1 MTRALVVFE
10 SMFGNTEVIARA
22 IGEGLSDKVPVRVVR
37 AGPDVVLDE
46 DVELL
51 VVGGPTHAFGM
62 TRPATRESAGQQGA
76 ASSAAKGTGVRE
88 WLDRVGTATCRV
100 GTATCRV
107 ATFDTRVHKKG
118 LPGSAARGAE
128 KKLGKAGARVLAPAT
143 SFWVTS
149 TQGPLLPGEEDRA
162 RQWGNEL
169 GVRLLLRTSTHTAS

>member
-10 SMFGNTEVIARA
+10 SMFGNSEVVARA
-22 IGEGLSDKVPVRVVR
+22 IAEGLSDKVPVRVVR
-37 AGPDVVLDE
+37 AAPDLVVED

-76 ASSAAKGTGVRE
+76 SSALAKGIGVRE
-88 WLDRVGTATCRV
+88 WLDGLGST
-100 GTATCRV
+100 TCRV

-128 KKLGKAGARVLAPAT
+128 KRLGRAGARVLAPAT

-169 GVRLLLRTSTHTAS
+169 GLRLLLRTRTRASG

>member
-22 IGEGLSDKVPVRVVR
+22 VAEGLADKVPVRVVR
-37 AGPDVVLDE
+37 AGPDVVLED

-62 TRPATRESAGQQGA
+62 TRPATRDSAGQQGA
-76 ASSAAKGTGVRE
+76 SSALAKGTGVRE
-88 WLDRVGTATCRV
+88 WLDGI
-100 GTATCRV
+100 GSATCRV

-128 KKLGKAGARVLAPAT
+128 KKLGRAGARVLAPAT

-169 GVRLLLRTSTHTAS
+169 GLRLQMRTGAGRAG

>member
-1 MTRALVVFE
+1 MARALVVFE
-10 SMFGNTEVIARA
+10 SMFGNTEVVARA
-22 IGEGLSDKVPVRVVR
+22 IAEGLSDKVSVRVVR
-37 AGPDVVLDE
+37 VASDLVLED

-76 ASSAAKGTGVRE
+76 SSALANGIGVRE
-88 WLDRVGTATCRV
+88 WLDGLGST
-100 GTATCRV
+100 TCRV
-107 ATFDTRVHKKG
+107 ATFDTRVHMKG
-118 LPGSAARGAE
+118 LPGSAARGVE
-128 KKLGKAGARVLAPAT
+128 KRLGRAGARVLAPAT

-169 GVRLLLRTSTHTAS
+169 GLRLQLRSRTSASG

>member
-1 MTRALVVFE
+1 MTHALVVFE
-10 SMFGNTEVIARA
+10 SMFGNTEVVARA
-22 IGEGLSDKVPVRVVR
+22 IAEGLSDKVSVRVVR
-37 AGPDVVLDE
+37 AAPDLVLDD

-76 ASSAAKGTGVRE
+76 SSDLAEGIGVRE
-88 WLDRVGTATCRV
+88 WLDGI
-100 GTATCRV
+100 GSATCRV
-107 ATFDTRVHKKG
+107 ATFDTRVHMMG

-128 KKLGKAGARVLAPAT
+128 KRLGHSGARVLAPAM

-149 TQGPLLPGEEDRA
+149 TQGPLVAGEEARA

-169 GVRLLLRTSTHTAS
+169 GLRLQLRAGARTSG

>member
-10 SMFGNTEVIARA
+10 SMFGNTEVVARA
-22 IGEGLSDKVPVRVVR
+22 IAEGLSDKVSVRVAR
-37 AGPDVVLDE
+37 AGPDLLVDD

-51 VVGGPTHAFGM
+51 VVGGPTHAFGL
-62 TRPATRESAGQQGA
+62 TRPGTRGSAGQQGA
-76 ASSAAKGTGVRE
+76 SIALAKGIGVRE
-88 WLDRVGTATCRV
+88 WLDGLGSTTA
-100 GTATCRV
+100 RV
-107 ATFDTRVHKKG
+107 AAFDTRVHKPG

-128 KKLGKAGARVLAPAT
+128 KRLGRAGARVLAPAT

-169 GVRLLLRTSTHTAS
+169 GLRLLLRTGARTSG

>member
-22 IGEGLSDKVPVRVVR
+22 VAEGLADKVPVRVVR
-37 AGPDVVLDE
+37 ATPDLVLED

-76 ASSAAKGTGVRE
+76 SSAVSHGIGVRE
-88 WLDRVGTATCRV
+88 WLDGLGST
-100 GTATCRV
+100 TCRV
-107 ATFDTRVHKKG
+107 ATFDTRVHMKG
-118 LPGSAARGAE
+118 LPGSAARGVE
-128 KKLGKAGARVLAPAT
+128 KRLGRAGARVLAPAT

-169 GVRLLLRTSTHTAS
+169 GLRLLLRSRTHSSG